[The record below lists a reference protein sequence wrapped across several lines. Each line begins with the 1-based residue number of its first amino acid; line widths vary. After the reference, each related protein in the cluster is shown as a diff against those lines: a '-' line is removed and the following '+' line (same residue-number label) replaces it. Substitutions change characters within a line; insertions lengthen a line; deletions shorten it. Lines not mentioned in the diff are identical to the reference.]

1 MSNHEKI
8 FENYEKSKDTY
19 LYEDWQDVVIKITRK
34 NDEMEC
40 FAKLRKKK
48 EYSIKWESNLVM
60 EARMSGK
67 LIDKETYENF

>member
-8 FENYEKSKDTY
+8 FENYKKSKVTY

-40 FAKLRKKK
+40 FAKFRKKK
-48 EYSIKWESNLVM
+48 EYSIN
-60 EARMSGK
+60 GNQ
-67 LIDKETYENF
+67 T